1 MKIELDIPIEE
12 FDTYDDYDD
21 VNGNDVRSFMN
32 VVIDRTAEKLLAEIC
47 GTYKSDINKVL
58 SDKMNCLKQTI
69 ENRVTKE
76 LSEDAYIVIRDKIAE
91 RVIED
96 TASRY
101 ERSHQYRDVK
111 KQLEIENDSAINLGL
126 RSLISDIVKSE
137 VKKIIKL

>member
-1 MKIELDIPIEE
+1 MKIEFDIPIEE

-58 SDKMNCLKQTI
+58 SNKMNHLKQTI

-76 LSEDAYIVIRDKIAE
+76 LSEDAYIIIRDKIAE